1 MIKVLFF
8 AFPQYADFE
17 VAHPLFFL
25 RKVAKADVT
34 TVTVDGKPVETVGG
48 LTVMPQFSLSAID
61 VTDYDLV
68 LLPGGD
74 GIEKVLNE
82 SSLQEVLQAAY
93 QNEIPIASIC
103 ASAAFLAKAG
113 LIKGTKFTCT
123 SATYEQFNDLFSEG
137 KYAATSVEMG
147 NRFIT
152 AKGTAFPEFT
162 IAMGHM
168 LGMWRDEKQADFAY
182 QFCKGNVS

>member
-8 AFPQYADFE
+8 TFPLYADFE

-25 RKVAKADVT
+25 RKVGKAEIT
-34 TVTVDGKPVETVGG
+34 TVTADGKPVESVGG
-48 LTVMPQFSLSAID
+48 LFVTPQYALSDIN
-61 VTDYDLV
+61 VTEYNLV

-74 GIEKVLNE
+74 GIHEVINE
-82 SSLQEVLQAAY
+82 SSLQEVIQEAF

-103 ASAAFLAKAG
+103 ASSAFLAKAG
-113 LIKGTKFTCT
+113 LLKGKKFTCT
-123 SATYEQFNDLFSEG
+123 PATYEQFNDLFSDGEYTG
-137 KYAATSVEMG
+137 AKVEIG

-162 IAMGHM
+162 IAMGN
-168 LGMWRDEKQADFAY
+168 LIGMWRDEKQADFVY
-182 QFCKGNVS
+182 QFSKGNIN